1 MFIKYECVMWKTQ
14 GKKVN
19 VFMFVLSFFAI
30 KKKILDVSFY
40 FTVYK
45 NDKQSIQYLI
55 FMNDVMKMF
64 IAISEL
70 VFLIIHQVNIS

>member
-1 MFIKYECVMWKTQ
+1 M
-14 GKKVN
+14 
-19 VFMFVLSFFAI
+19 S
-30 KKKILDVSFY
+30 VSISL
-40 FTVYK
+40 VYK

-70 VFLIIHQVNIS
+70 VFLIIHQVNISQQY